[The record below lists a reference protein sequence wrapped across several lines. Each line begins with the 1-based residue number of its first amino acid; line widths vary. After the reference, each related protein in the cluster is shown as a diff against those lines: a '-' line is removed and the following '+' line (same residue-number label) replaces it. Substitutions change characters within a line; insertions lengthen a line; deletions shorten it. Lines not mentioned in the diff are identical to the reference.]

1 MLSQEFIEKS
11 KHDVLGIR
19 FTIGEYTFQPLNIVF
34 ERFLRAVPMHR
45 HSEGC
50 YEIHYIP
57 YGKGY
62 VILDGVRHPL
72 SGDSLYMTGPE
83 VDHEQQIDPEDPMA
97 EYCIYLYVSR
107 ARGDRH
113 DEENDIAQRFI
124 QTKLWIGKDRENL
137 LQVMQQLFQ
146 ELDRRQRGYRVS
158 AESLIKQCIV
168 AMVRNY
174 ETENSRA
181 QAGAQTASHF
191 DSKALIMDES
201 FLYEYNTLTLQQLS
215 SRLSL
220 SIRQTERMIQNQ
232 YHQTFRQKK
241 AAARMH
247 AAAAMLVSSE
257 LSLAQIAERLGFSSS
272 EHFSAAFRKYY
283 QISPGKYRR
292 QCMTQVDARR

>member
-1 MLSQEFIEKS
+1 MLSQDFIEKS

-34 ERFLRAVPMHR
+34 ERFRRAVPMHR

-62 VILDGVRHPL
+62 VILNGDRHPL

-83 VDHEQQIDPEDPMA
+83 IDHEQQIDPEDPMA
-97 EYCIYLYVSR
+97 EYCIYLYVSK
-107 ARGDRH
+107 ARGTH
-113 DEENDIAQRFI
+113 YDEENDIALRFI
-124 QTKLWIGKDRENL
+124 ETKLWIGKDKENL
-137 LQVMQQLFQ
+137 LPVMQQLFQ
-146 ELDRRQRGYRVS
+146 ELDRRQRGYRIN
-158 AESLIKQCIV
+158 AEALIRQCIV
-168 AMVRNY
+168 SMVRNY
-174 ETENSRA
+174 ETESHMA
-181 QAGAQTASHF
+181 QDGSQTPPRP

-201 FLYEYNTLTLQQLS
+201 FLYEYDTLTLEQLS
-215 SRLSL
+215 QRLSL
-220 SIRQTERMIQNQ
+220 SVRQTERMIQDQ

-247 AAAAMLVSSE
+247 AAAAMLVSSD
-257 LSLAQIAERLGFSSS
+257 LSLTQIADRLGFSSQ
-272 EHFSAAFRKYY
+272 EHFSTAFRKYY
-283 QISPGKYRR
+283 EISPGKYRR